1 MQPKKSA
8 ETLMLPE
15 DADQQPF
22 CFSMISPTSI
32 KGGAASQMSVEA
44 MVRAPNSIAVQFGHG
59 LGLKN
64 QLAMAQNEDAKQ
76 LMEMSPDDLGAANR
90 VLVVD

>member
-1 MQPKKSA
+1 MAPNNAASTTEEEKLNSSYPFSNNQRVSTAGPMMQPKKSA

-44 MVRAPNSIAVQFGHG
+44 MVRAPNSIAV
-59 LGLKN
+59 
-64 QLAMAQNEDAKQ
+64 
-76 LMEMSPDDLGAANR
+76 
-90 VLVVD
+90 